1 MKSLPFVILAALVY
15 VALSPLVAM
24 PVYNTMIFQPDF
36 DGNFYPSR
44 IDNCS
49 VEPLWFS
56 SNRGHRIFAW
66 FVHNPHASKTVLL
79 SHGNS
84 GDLSDRAELIA
95 KLTRAGA
102 SVFAYDYEGFGL
114 TPGHPSVDRI
124 CDDGV
129 SAYDYLVR
137 QRHVPAK
144 DIILFGESLGTGVT
158 THIASLRTSDGVILQ
173 SPFTSLLNVAREHL
187 NLMYLYPD
195 ALFPRERLDEL
206 RVLEGKHPRV
216 LMVHGAKDPLIPL
229 KHALTLFANATAPKQ
244 LVVLPDAQH
253 EDMPSTDSA
262 AYDKALRAFI
272 HAS

>member
-1 MKSLPFVILAALVY
+1 MKCIPFL
-15 VALSPLVAM
+15 ALSALLYLALCPLVAM
-24 PVYNTMIFQPDF
+24 PLYNSMIFQPEY
-36 DGNFYPSR
+36 DGNFYPGK

-56 SNRGHRIFAW
+56 SDQGHKIFAW
-66 FVHNPHASKTVLL
+66 FVHNPQATKTVLL

-95 KLTRAGA
+95 KLIRAGA

-114 TPGHPSVDRI
+114 TPGHPTVDKI

-129 SAYDYLVR
+129 AAYDYLVR
-137 QRHVPAK
+137 QRHVPSK

-158 THIASLRTSDGVILQ
+158 THIASLRHSNGVILQ
-173 SPFTSLLNVAREHL
+173 SPFTSLLSIAREHL

-195 ALFPRERLDEL
+195 ALFPAERLDSL
-206 RVLEGKHPRV
+206 HVLEGKHPRV
-216 LMVHGAKDPLIPL
+216 LVVHGAKDPLIPL
-229 KHALTLFANATAPKQ
+229 THALTLFSSASAPKQ

-253 EDMPSTDSA
+253 EDMPSADAA
-262 AYDKALRAFI
+262 AYDAALRAFI
-272 HAS
+272 HAG